1 MRRKRVLIQTLLAL
15 VLLWGLVTAVRAF
28 AGSKQI
34 TAAKIAAEPNSAGF
48 EDWSQHGSAPDANR
62 GKEREKKIREMA
74 DLVNRLDFAER
85 EKARDERS
93 LDRMTERMSNDEK
106 VLFIDL
112 TVRESM
118 GRFME
123 AIDNLPPEKRK
134 QFVEKALK
142 DIETGKTAEEIA
154 RLQNLGKDVIEKVQS
169 EGMRAYFE
177 KASADTKLDLAP
189 LMEST
194 NELMQNLRGQELGPG
209 SR

>member
-15 VLLWGLVTAVRAF
+15 VLLWGAVTVVRAF

-34 TAAKIAAEPNSAGF
+34 TAGKIAAEANAAGF
-48 EDWSQHGSAPDANR
+48 EDWSQYGTAPDTSR
-62 GKEREKKIREMA
+62 GKDREKKIREVA

-85 EKARDERS
+85 EKTRDDRS
-93 LDRMTERMSNDEK
+93 LERMTNLMTHDEK

-123 AIDNLPPEKRK
+123 AIDKLPPEKRK

-154 RLQNLGKDVIEKVQS
+154 RLQNMGKDVMEKVQS

-194 NELMQNLRGQELGPG
+194 NELMQNLRGQEIGPG